1 MAYRNKQETIELAE
15 QLGVDVSDMTWPEMQ
30 KAVKQAL
37 LAKEGRNTV
46 RKKPVKRT
54 GKVVDETTRPYVG
67 KTVMIAPEMYPDAK
81 RYIHYD
87 EELGDDIEVEEV
99 SMLGF
104 EGGRIDWSGKNDLV
118 TKTYRV
124 KGKTGRKVHAT
135 SALPR
140 QNAQITIRPGVD
152 AFPVVKFKDKR
163 GYIYKHPKMHAFKD
177 MLVDLEV
184 YDDYRNTL
192 ARHGVLFYL
201 TGLECI
207 DIGVAHS
214 IMRDIE
220 KRFKRGDLSGW
231 LR

>member
-1 MAYRNKQETIELAE
+1 
-15 QLGVDVSDMTWPEMQ
+15 MTHREMFGE
-30 KAVKQAL
+30 ARWIMPP
-37 LAKEGRNTV
+37 GS
-46 RKKPVKRT
+46 
-54 GKVVDETTRPYVG
+54 
-67 KTVMIAPEMYPDAK
+67 PDAALFRK
-81 RYIHYD
+81 C
-87 EELGDDIEVEEV
+87 
-99 SMLGF
+99 F
-104 EGGRIDWSGKNDLV
+104 
-118 TKTYRV
+118 RV
-124 KGKTGRKVHAT
+124 CD
-135 SALPR
+135 P